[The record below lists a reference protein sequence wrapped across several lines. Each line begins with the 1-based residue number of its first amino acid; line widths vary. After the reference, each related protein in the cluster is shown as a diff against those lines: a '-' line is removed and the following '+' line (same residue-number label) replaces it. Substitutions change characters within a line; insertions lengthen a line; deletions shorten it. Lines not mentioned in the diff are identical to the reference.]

1 MGVPQRLASLP
12 GTVFVGEVYAFAE
25 RRMARLPQ
33 FDENVRARDAQVL
46 LLQFDERRRR
56 RMVVPC
62 DFETEPVGL
71 VFGVTREGKSDWPD
85 DQEIGAEEQDDQRQ

>member
-12 GTVFVGEVYAFAE
+12 GAVFVGEVYAFAE
-25 RRMARLPQ
+25 RRVASLPQ
-33 FDENVRARDAQVL
+33 FDENVRAWDAQVL

-56 RMVVPC
+56 RVVVPC
-62 DFETEPVGL
+62 DLQAEPVGL
-71 VFGVTREGKSDWPD
+71 VFIVARIGESDWPD